1 MVELQLQNIAK
12 VFTPSI
18 TALDDVSLIVAPGEC
33 LVLVG
38 PSGCGKTT
46 LLRVIAGLETPTSGR
61 VLIDGRCVNEVP
73 CHERGVALFMQRPA
87 LIPQQ
92 TVRHNLRW
100 AWTLRRPTALLFGIT
115 RQQDDDLLRV
125 ASILGLDGVLDR
137 RVGELSGGQ
146 QQRVAL
152 GRCLL
157 REAPLWLLDEPL
169 GHLDAPLRTELRRQ
183 VRALVKENR
192 VTAIHVTHD
201 PEEAFAVGDRVAVM
215 QAGQIVQVDAPAALR
230 RAPSSRYVAELVHHQ
245 SGGMNFLTGAVIRA
259 AMDTFLDTPFG
270 RWPISVER
278 VDAMRQALCE
288 GENFHPG
295 EGKAHVVLG
304 VAVEDVRCSTAGA
317 DDGDTV
323 QITLPV
329 QELESS
335 DEGTCVI
342 GVGPGGRWVGRACL
356 DEPLE
361 RGQAVTMTFSL
372 ARAYW
377 FDVKTGRTL
386 ALPTE

>member
-1 MVELQLQNIAK
+1 
-12 VFTPSI
+12 
-18 TALDDVSLIVAPGEC
+18 
-33 LVLVG
+33 
-38 PSGCGKTT
+38 
-46 LLRVIAGLETPTSGR
+46 
-61 VLIDGRCVNEVP
+61 VP

-87 LIPQQ
+87 LIPQL

-100 AWTLRRPTALLFGIT
+100 AWTLRRPTALFLGTT

-137 RVGELSGGQ
+137 PVGELSGGQ

-157 REAPLWLLDEPL
+157 RQAPLWLLDEPL

-183 VRALVKENR
+183 VRALVKEFR

-230 RAPSSRYVAELVHHQ
+230 RAPSNRYVAELVHHQ
-245 SGGMNFLTGAVIRA
+245 SGGMNFVSGAVIRA
-259 AMDTFLDTPFG
+259 AMDTFLETPLG
-270 RWPISVER
+270 RWPISMER
-278 VDAMRQALCE
+278 VDAMRQALCD
-288 GENFHPG
+288 GENFHAG
-295 EGKAHVVLG
+295 EGKVHIVLG
-304 VAVEDVRCSTAGA
+304 VAVEDVKCSTASA
-317 DDGDTV
+317 ADGDV
-323 QITLPV
+323 VRLTLPV
-329 QELESS
+329 QELESC
-335 DEGTCVI
+335 DDAMCV
-342 GVGPGGRWVGRACL
+342 VGLGAGGRWVGHACL

-361 RGQAVTMTFSL
+361 RGQAVTMTFPL

-377 FDVKTGRTL
+377 FDARTGRTL
-386 ALPTE
+386 ALPTA